1 MKKIIKN
8 SINGIG
14 NILGFDIML
23 LRKQKA
29 QFCNEVR
36 VNIGAGDW
44 ERSGWINLDYP
55 NENYAKVQKKHPFI
69 AYDIRNDKLPFEDSS
84 IGAAYCSHV
93 IEHIEDTYV
102 KTLFEECYRALN
114 SGGGVLRIACP
125 DAEFL
130 YNVSKIGKGF
140 WEWRRPWFEARGL
153 SFDTIHP
160 VECLTREI
168 ATPKVRGAGWMECK
182 ENYEKEFLTMSMNEF
197 LQFMC
202 KDIPYNSKHTNDHIN
217 YWTFDKMAEYL
228 RQAGFK
234 KIIRS
239 KYGASSYYEMQNR
252 AAFDTTHPEM
262 SLYVEAVK

>member
-14 NILGFDIML
+14 NIFGFDIML

-114 SGGGVLRIACP
+114 SGGGVL
-125 DAEFL
+125 
-130 YNVSKIGKGF
+130 
-140 WEWRRPWFEARGL
+140 
-153 SFDTIHP
+153 
-160 VECLTREI
+160 
-168 ATPKVRGAGWMECK
+168 
-182 ENYEKEFLTMSMNEF
+182 
-197 LQFMC
+197 
-202 KDIPYNSKHTNDHIN
+202 
-217 YWTFDKMAEYL
+217 
-228 RQAGFK
+228 
-234 KIIRS
+234 
-239 KYGASSYYEMQNR
+239 
-252 AAFDTTHPEM
+252 
-262 SLYVEAVK
+262 